1 MLIQPATFEGS
12 DAEARLAMLG
22 LVPEELVRIAQRA
35 RAEAASCTDFDALG
49 AAGTL
54 LWSRFLRF
62 LREELVVRGWESRRP
77 RGAELTLNTSLGIK
91 IIVTSGDK
99 WTGSLQGN
107 PQAKNPKGPTFFEA
121 VVSNQYPLDFG
132 PEFDD
137 PEAYVDPDLLENL
150 TTWIAVYR
158 LTKLGEFFL
167 EISKPGSIE
176 PNGFVQWEERIIVSV
191 PSPEAPMFMPTDS
204 DDEDPYRL
212 TVERLA

>member
-1 MLIQPATFEGS
+1 MLTQPVVLEGP
-12 DAEARLAMLG
+12 DAEARVATLG
-22 LVPEELVRIAQRA
+22 LVPEELVQIAQRA

-62 LREELVVRGWESRRP
+62 LREDLVVRGWVSRRP
-77 RGAELTLNTSLGIK
+77 RGSELTLNTSLGIK

-107 PQAKNPKGPTFFEA
+107 PQPKNPKGPTFFEA
-121 VVSNQYPLDFG
+121 VISNQYPLDFG

-137 PEAYVDPDLLENL
+137 PDGNVDPALLESL

-158 LTKLGEFFL
+158 LTKSGEFFL

-176 PNGFVQWEERIIVSV
+176 PSGFVLWEERIILSV
-191 PSPEAPMFMPTDS
+191 PMPDDPMFMLSDV
-204 DDEDPYRL
+204 DDEGPYRM
-212 TVERLA
+212 TVERLG

>member
-1 MLIQPATFEGS
+1 MLTQPAVFEGA
-12 DAEARLAMLG
+12 DAEARLASLG
-22 LVPEELVRIAQRA
+22 LASEELVRIAQRA
-35 RAEAASCTDFDALG
+35 RAEAATCTDFDALG

-62 LREELVVRGWESRRP
+62 LREELVVRGWQSRRP
-77 RGAELTLNTSLGIK
+77 RGSELTLNTSLGIK

-99 WTGSLQGN
+99 WTGSMQGS
-107 PQAKNPKGPTFFEA
+107 PQPKNPKGPTFFEA

-132 PEFDD
+132 PEFHD
-137 PEAYVDPDLLENL
+137 PEAYVDPDLLESL

-158 LTKLGEFFL
+158 LTKPGEFFL

-191 PSPEAPMFMPTDS
+191 PSPDAPMFMLTDS
-204 DDEDPYRL
+204 EDEDPYRL